1 MCCSR
6 FCSFLISFPLIFSP
20 PQPVSRRDG
29 PSDEFALLALDEQE
43 SDDKEDAEEEEEEA
57 EEEGEEEEEE
67 EEEEEQEEEEE
78 EEEEQEEEEEGEA
91 PLETGSLVEIV
102 SGGTST
108 LFGVVRWSGK
118 IDAPSSRRQPVL
130 VGVELV
136 RRPFNP
142 GKPGKTRSRIAYC
155 GALKQ

>member
-67 EEEEEQEEEEE
+67 EEEEK
-78 EEEEQEEEEEGEA
+78 QEEEEEGEA

-142 GKPGKTRSRIAYC
+142 GKPGKTRSRMAYC

>member
-57 EEEGEEEEEE
+57 EEEGE
-67 EEEEEQEEEEE
+67 EEEEE

-142 GKPGKTRSRIAYC
+142 GKPGKTRSRMAYC

>member
-57 EEEGEEEEEE
+57 EEEGE
-67 EEEEEQEEEEE
+67 EEEEE

>member
-67 EEEEEQEEEEE
+67 EEEE
-78 EEEEQEEEEEGEA
+78 QEEEEEGEA

-136 RRPFNP
+136 SRPFNP

>member
-57 EEEGEEEEEE
+57 EEEGEE
-67 EEEEEQEEEEE
+67 EEEEE